1 MSFAIESIN
10 FYVRESKPARFASA
24 LGKAGQGAKKPERVT
39 SPLCHV
45 RMTIKDSDGN
55 SSFGCS
61 ADRLSVRWLDK
72 RPGRSKGKKLRE
84 LVALVKRAS
93 EIYLAEPKF
102 ESPFSKWL
110 ACHPQIM
117 AEGQKNNQEDLTST
131 FASALLERAVIDGVC
146 RLARKPF
153 FRMLREDKLGFRPG
167 RVHKQLKELRINDW
181 LPEKPRTD
189 INVRHTIGIFDPLTD
204 ED

>member
-10 FYVRESKPARFASA
+10 FFVRESKPARFASA
-24 LGKAGQGAKKPERVT
+24 LGKAGQGGKKPERVT

-117 AEGQKNNQEDLTST
+117 AEGQKNDQEDLTST
-131 FASALLERAVIDGVC
+131 FASALLERAVIEV
-146 RLARKPF
+146 
-153 FRMLREDKLGFRPG
+153 
-167 RVHKQLKELRINDW
+167 
-181 LPEKPRTD
+181 
-189 INVRHTIGIFDPLTD
+189 
-204 ED
+204 